1 VSDEQRRGMI
11 IVNTGDGKGKSSS
24 AFGVMLRAVARGWNV
39 IVIQF
44 IKSDKWQTGEKKMAE
59 QLGVTW
65 ITGGDG
71 FTWESD
77 DMEATEQAAR
87 DAWQRASEAIRSGS
101 YDLVILDEATY
112 PVTFGWVDVADVL
125 ETLEDRPTNV
135 NVVITGRD
143 AAPELVEIADTV
155 TEMRKVKHA
164 FDAGVVARKGLDY

>member
-1 VSDEQRRGMI
+1 MRSGKKAGIV

-24 AFGVMLRAVARGWNV
+24 AFGVMLRAVARDWRV

-77 DMEATEQAAR
+77 DMEATAQAAA
-87 DAWQRASEAIRSGS
+87 DAWSNAAGAIGSGD

-112 PVTFGWVDVADVL
+112 PVTFGWIPVDEVL
-125 ETLEDRPTNV
+125 ETITTRPPNV
-135 NVVITGRD
+135 NVIITGRD
-143 AAPELVEIADTV
+143 ADERLIDLADTV

-164 FDAGVVARKGLDY
+164 FDEGIVAKKGLDF

>member
-1 VSDEQRRGMI
+1 ML

-24 AFGVMLRAVARGWNV
+24 AFGVMLRAVARGWKV
-39 IVIQF
+39 IVVQF

-77 DMEATEQAAR
+77 DMEATIQAAR
-87 DAWQRASEAIRSGS
+87 DAWERAADAVRSGD

-112 PVTFGWVDVADVL
+112 PVTFEWIDVDRVVAVL
-125 ETLEDRPTNV
+125 ENRPAHV
-135 NVVITGRD
+135 NVIITGRD
-143 AAPELVEIADTV
+143 ADERLVEIADTV
-155 TEMRKVKHA
+155 TEMHKVKHA
-164 FDAGVVARKGLDY
+164 FDAGIVARKGLDY

>member
-1 VSDEQRRGMI
+1 MIDEQRRGMI

-112 PVTFGWVDVADVL
+112 PVTFEWVDVADVV
-125 ETLEDRPTNV
+125 ETLEDRPANV

>member
-1 VSDEQRRGMI
+1 VSTESRKGML

-24 AFGVMLRAVARGWNV
+24 AFGVMLRAVARGWSV

-77 DMEATEQAAR
+77 DMDATIQAAR
-87 DAWQRASEAIRSGS
+87 DAWDRASDAITSGE

-112 PVTFGWVDVADVL
+112 PVTFGWIDGDDVVGVL
-125 ETLEDRPTNV
+125 RSRPGHV
-135 NVVITGRD
+135 NVIITGRD
-143 AAPELVEIADTV
+143 ADQRLIDIADTV
-155 TEMRKVKHA
+155 TEMHKVKHA
-164 FDAGVVARKGLDY
+164 FDAGIVARKGLDF

>member
-1 VSDEQRRGMI
+1 MRSESGKGML

-39 IVIQF
+39 IVVQF

-71 FTWESD
+71 FTWESS
-77 DMEATEQAAR
+77 DMDATIQAAR
-87 DAWQRASEAIRSGS
+87 DAWASASGAIASGE

-112 PVTFGWVDVADVL
+112 PVTFEWIEGGDVVEAL
-125 ETLEDRPTNV
+125 ENRPAHV
-135 NVVITGRD
+135 NVIITGRD
-143 AAPELVEIADTV
+143 ADQRLIEIADTV

-164 FDAGVVARKGLDY
+164 FDAGIVARKGLDF

>member
-1 VSDEQRRGMI
+1 MSENMKKGML

-24 AFGVMLRAVARGWNV
+24 AFGVMLRAVARGWSV

-77 DMEATEQAAR
+77 DMDATIEAGR
-87 DAWQRASEAIRSGS
+87 DAWNKAAEAIVSGD

-112 PVTFGWVDVADVL
+112 PVTFGWIDADSVV
-125 ETLEDRPTNV
+125 ETLRGRPEKV
-135 NVVITGRD
+135 NVIITGRD
-143 AAPELVEIADTV
+143 ADERLVAIADTV

-164 FDAGVVARKGLDY
+164 FDAGVVARKGLDF

>member
-1 VSDEQRRGMI
+1 MSDTTPRGMV

-24 AFGVMLRAVARGWNV
+24 AFGVMLRSVARGWNV

-44 IKSDKWQTGEKKMAE
+44 IKSDKWQTGEKKMAD

-77 DMEATEQAAR
+77 DMEATERAAK
-87 DAWQRASEAIRSGS
+87 DAWSKAAQAIASGE

-112 PVTFGWVDVADVL
+112 PVTFGWIPVSDVVN
-125 ETLEDRPTNV
+125 TVTSRPKQV

-143 AAPELVEIADTV
+143 ADPALIDLADTV
-155 TEMRKVKHA
+155 TEMKKVKHA
-164 FDAGVVARKGLDY
+164 FDEGITARKGLDF

>member
-1 VSDEQRRGMI
+1 MSMESRKGML

-24 AFGVMLRAVARGWNV
+24 AFGVMLRAVARGWKV
-39 IVIQF
+39 IVVQF

-59 QLGVTW
+59 ELGVTW

-77 DMEATEQAAR
+77 DMDATIQAAR
-87 DAWQRASEAIRSGS
+87 DAWERASDAIRSGD

-112 PVTFGWVDVADVL
+112 PVTFDWLDGDGVVEVL
-125 ETLEDRPTNV
+125 ENRPEHV
-135 NVVITGRD
+135 NVIITGRD
-143 AAPELVEIADTV
+143 ADQRLIDIADTV

>member
-1 VSDEQRRGMI
+1 MSEVERKGMV

-24 AFGVMLRAVARGWNV
+24 AFGVMLRAVARGWTV

-59 QLGVTW
+59 ELGVTW

-77 DMEATEQAAR
+77 DMEATERAAR
-87 DAWQRASEAIRSGS
+87 DAWEQAGAAIRSGE

-112 PVTFGWVDVADVL
+112 PVTFGWIPVGDVVA
-125 ETLEDRPTNV
+125 TLELRPPNV
-135 NVVITGRD
+135 NIVITGRD
-143 AAPELVEIADTV
+143 AAPELIEIADTV

>member
-1 VSDEQRRGMI
+1 ML

-24 AFGVMLRAVARGWNV
+24 AFGVMLRAVARGWDV

-44 IKSDKWQTGEKKMAE
+44 IKSDKWQTGEKQMAE
-59 QLGVTW
+59 QMGVTW

-77 DMEATEQAAR
+77 DMEATIQAAR
-87 DAWQRASEAIRSGS
+87 DAWESASDAIASGD

-112 PVTFGWVDVADVL
+112 PVTFDWIDGDVVVRAL
-125 ETLEDRPTNV
+125 ENRPGDV
-135 NVVITGRD
+135 NVIITGRD
-143 AAPELVEIADTV
+143 ADPRLIDIADTV

-164 FDAGVVARKGLDY
+164 FDAGIVARKGLDF

>member
-1 VSDEQRRGMI
+1 MPESKRRGI
-11 IVNTGDGKGKSSS
+11 VIVNTGDGKGKSSS

-39 IVIQF
+39 IVVQF

-65 ITGGDG
+65 VTGGDG

-87 DAWQRASEAIRSGS
+87 DAWQTATRAISSGD

-112 PVTFGWVDVADVL
+112 PVTFGWISADEVVS
-125 ETLEDRPTNV
+125 TLQERPSNV
-135 NVVITGRD
+135 NIVITGRD
-143 AAPELVEIADTV
+143 ADASLIDVADTV

-164 FDAGVVARKGLDY
+164 FDEGIPAKKGLDF

>member
-1 VSDEQRRGMI
+1 ML

-77 DMEATEQAAR
+77 DMEATVQAAR
-87 DAWQRASEAIRSGS
+87 DAWVKAVDAIDSGD

-112 PVTFGWVDVADVL
+112 PVTFDWIDGDGVVEVL
-125 ETLEDRPTNV
+125 ENRPANV
-135 NVVITGRD
+135 NVIVTGRD
-143 AAPELVEIADTV
+143 ADQRLIDIADTV
-155 TEMRKVKHA
+155 TEMHKVKHA
-164 FDAGVVARKGLDY
+164 FDAGIVARKGLDF

>member
-1 VSDEQRRGMI
+1 MV

-39 IVIQF
+39 LVVQF

-59 QLGVTW
+59 ELGVTW

-77 DMEATEQAAR
+77 DMEATERAAQ
-87 DAWQRASEAIRSGS
+87 DAWARAAEAIAGGE

-112 PVTFGWVDVADVL
+112 PVTFGWIDVAQVVASIDG
-125 ETLEDRPTNV
+125 RPDNV

-143 AAPELVEIADTV
+143 ADQQLIDLADTV
-155 TEMRKVKHA
+155 TEMLKIKHA
-164 FDAGVVARKGLDY
+164 FDEGIVARKGLDF

>member
-1 VSDEQRRGMI
+1 VSASKSKGI
-11 IVNTGDGKGKSSS
+11 LIVNTGDGKGKSSS

-59 QLGVTW
+59 RLGVTW

-77 DMEATEQAAR
+77 DMEATAQAAV
-87 DAWQRASEAIRSGS
+87 DAWARASEAIQSGA

-112 PVTFGWVDVADVL
+112 PVTFAWIPVEEVVEAL
-125 ETLEDRPTNV
+125 RTRPGNV
-135 NVVITGRD
+135 NVIITGRD
-143 AAPELVEIADTV
+143 ADERLIEVADTV

-164 FDAGVVARKGLDY
+164 FDVGTVAKKGLDF

>member
-1 VSDEQRRGMI
+1 MI

-39 IVIQF
+39 IVVQF

-87 DAWQRASEAIRSGS
+87 DAWQQASKAILSGS
-101 YDLVILDEATY
+101 YELVILDEATY
-112 PVTFGWVDVADVL
+112 PVTFGWIDVEEVVR
-125 ETLEDRPTNV
+125 TLEDRPANV

-164 FDAGVVARKGLDY
+164 FDAGMVARKGLDY

>member
-1 VSDEQRRGMI
+1 MSRATRRGLV

-24 AFGVMLRAVARGWNV
+24 AFGVMLRAVARDWNV

-44 IKSDKWQTGEKKMAE
+44 IKSDKWQTGERRMAE
-59 QLGVTW
+59 KLGVTW

-71 FTWESD
+71 FTWESS
-77 DMEATEQAAR
+77 DMAATERAAQ
-87 DAWQRASEAIRSGS
+87 DAWARASEAVRSGI

-112 PVTFGWVDVADVL
+112 PVTFGWIALDDVIA
-125 ETLEDRPTNV
+125 TLESRPDNV

-143 AAPELVEIADTV
+143 ADPQLIEVADTV

-164 FDAGVVARKGLDY
+164 FDVGLTARKGLDF